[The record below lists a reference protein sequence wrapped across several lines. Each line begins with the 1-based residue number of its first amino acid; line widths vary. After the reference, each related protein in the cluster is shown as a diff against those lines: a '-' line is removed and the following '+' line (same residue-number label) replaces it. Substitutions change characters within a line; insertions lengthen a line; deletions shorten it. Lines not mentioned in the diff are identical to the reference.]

1 MPVVVKA
8 AIITADATNTMTILV
23 QKQLL
28 HFGPAAFHAMILHI

>member
-8 AIITADATNTMTILV
+8 AIITADARNTMKILV

-28 HFGPAAFHAMILHI
+28 HFGPAAFYAMILHI